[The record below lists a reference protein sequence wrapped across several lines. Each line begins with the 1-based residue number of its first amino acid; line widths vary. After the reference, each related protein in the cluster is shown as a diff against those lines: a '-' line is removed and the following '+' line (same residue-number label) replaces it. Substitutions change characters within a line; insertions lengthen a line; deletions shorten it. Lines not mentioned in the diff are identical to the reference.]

1 MRASFVWPCVALMS
15 TPALSHGPL
24 DLEDSRFLAAF
35 RSPATEMKPASISE
49 LGCRIQWEAGLLPF
63 QKFGES
69 S

>member
-1 MRASFVWPCVALMS
+1 MS

-35 RSPATEMKPASISE
+35 RSPATEMKSASISE